1 MDCMSDATVCP
12 GKISGTLCAMA
23 SKSYTHRA
31 VIAAALAEGKSVIEN
46 ALDSNDTAAT
56 IEAMQILGAKINR
69 HGKKLVKITGI
80 DIHKAFAKEPINCR
94 NSGSTMRFLISL
106 LVLARRASV
115 LDAYEG
121 LRKRPMGP
129 VIDAL
134 ATVRIDS
141 NGGYPP
147 LKINPGKLPKVI
159 KIGGNLSSQFITGLL
174 FALPLE
180 KSDSGI
186 IITTE
191 LESKPYIDITL
202 DILKAFGIKVK
213 HTNDCKKL
221 EIAGGQTYTPR
232 KYRIHSDFSGMAFP
246 LVAGAIA
253 GNVTVTGVTFKTK
266 QGDRKIIGILKR
278 MGADIRLDKTK
289 GSIAVSNRNAL
300 KAVKIDAGDI
310 PDLVPVLAVA
320 CAYARGRSVIYNA
333 GRLRI
338 KESDRLKAIADGLK
352 KMGVRV
358 IEKPDSLEIGG
369 DGRLNGAVVESY
381 GDHRIAMALAAA
393 ALGAEGK
400 TTIKGA
406 ECVAKSYPQFFED
419 LKKLGVAIEVE
430 K

>member
-1 MDCMSDATVCP
+1 MDCMADATIYP

-46 ALDSNDTAAT
+46 ALDSDDTAAT
-56 IEAMQILGAKINR
+56 IEAMQALGAKIKWA
-69 HGKKLVKITGI
+69 GKAKLLVTGI
-80 DIHKAFAKEPINCR
+80 DIRKAFAKEPINCR
-94 NSGSTMRFLISL
+94 NSGSTMRFLIPL
-106 LVLARRASV
+106 LALARRASV

-129 VIDAL
+129 VIGAL

-147 LKINPGKLPKVI
+147 LKIHPGKLPALI
-159 KIGGNLSSQFITGLL
+159 KIGGNTSSQFITGLL

-180 KSDSGI
+180 ESDSKI

-191 LESKPYIDITL
+191 LESRPYIDITL
-202 DILKAFGIKVK
+202 DVLKEFGIEVK
-213 HTNDCKKL
+213 HTDDFRKF
-221 EIAGGQTYTPR
+221 EIAGGQAYAPK

-253 GNVTVTGVTFKTK
+253 GNVTVTGVTFRTK
-266 QGDRKIIGILKR
+266 QGDRKIIGILKQ
-278 MGADIRLDKTK
+278 MGADISLDKK
-289 GSIAVSNRNAL
+289 RGSIAVSCKKGL
-300 KAVKIDAGDI
+300 GAVKIDAGDI

-320 CAYARGRSVIYNA
+320 CAYARGMSLIYNA

-338 KESDRLKAIADGLK
+338 KESDRLNAIAEGLK
-352 KMGVRV
+352 KMGAKV
-358 IEKPDSLEIGG
+358 IEKLDSLEIEGG
-369 DGRLNGAVVESY
+369 NQLRGAEVDSCN
-381 GDHRIAMALAAA
+381 DHRIAMALAVA

-400 TTIKGA
+400 TVIRGA
-406 ECVAKSYPQFFED
+406 ECVAKSYPNFFLD
-419 LKKLGVAIEVE
+419 LKRLGAKVE
-430 K
+430 G